1 MINQEVQVLNQDLI
15 QEEKMEKAQDMVEK
29 IEDLE
34 IERVIE
40 EQEAIETV
48 TAQPKEVGSQM
59 TSPV

>member
-1 MINQEVQVLNQDLI
+1 MINHEVQVLNQDLI
-15 QEEKMEKAQDMVEK
+15 QEEKMEKAQDMVER

-34 IERVIE
+34 TERVIK

-48 TAQPKEVGSQM
+48 TAPPKEVGSQM